1 MQQRF
6 ASALALMDQRQFDD
20 AEAAFLS
27 LCRET
32 PVRSGP
38 CTNLGILMARA
49 GRHEAA
55 ADALTRAVEA
65 RPDNAEALNLLGVMN
80 RRLGRMDA
88 AEQAYKMAGVTAE
101 DIKVAEVHDCFT
113 PTELI
118 LMEDLGFSDRG
129 HAWKDVID
137 GTFALDGDLPVNTD
151 GGCLANGEPIGASG
165 LRQIHENVV
174 QLRGE
179 GGERQVPDAHVALA
193 HGNGGV
199 LSSQC
204 TVLLGDES
212 TL

>member
-1 MQQRF
+1 MTPWTKGLLGAVALMISACASTGGPAPTSVQRIPPPPASPAAGDDVQQRF

-88 AEQAYKMAGVTAE
+88 AEQAYRQALRHRPGYAAAHLNLALLY
-101 DIKVAEVHDCFT
+101 DDDLHQPVA
-113 PTELI
+113 
-118 LMEDLGFSDRG
+118 
-129 HAWKDVID
+129 
-137 GTFALDGDLPVNTD
+137 
-151 GGCLANGEPIGASG
+151 
-165 LRQIHENVV
+165 
-174 QLRGE
+174 
-179 GGERQVPDAHVALA
+179 ALA
-193 HGNGGV
+193 HYRAWQQHREDRDDPLPVIAWIRALEDAQRQAGIAVAHG
-199 LSSQC
+199 SAR
-204 TVLLGDES
+204 
-212 TL
+212 